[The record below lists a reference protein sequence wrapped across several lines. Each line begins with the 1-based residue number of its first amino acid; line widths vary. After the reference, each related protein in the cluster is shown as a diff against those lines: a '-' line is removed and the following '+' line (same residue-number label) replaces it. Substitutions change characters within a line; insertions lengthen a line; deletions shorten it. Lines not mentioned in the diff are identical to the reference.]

1 MARKKEEKLTYQ
13 NFGRFRHTWIHE
25 ADRIVASCDE
35 LIVQPPEV
43 SPQAARHWR
52 RAAKLYERSAD
63 FYRRA
68 GLGIM
73 ASLSWTHAEHCFA
86 ALHMADDRERCRL
99 KSVSIPVYYEED

>member
-1 MARKKEEKLTYQ
+1 MARKKDDKMTYQ

-25 ADRIVASCDE
+25 ADRIVVSCE
-35 LIVQPPEV
+35 EFIVQPPEI
-43 SPQAARHWR
+43 SPQSARHWR

-68 GLGIM
+68 GLGVAAIGSWKSAEFCY
-73 ASLSWTHAEHCFA
+73 ASLR
-86 ALHMADDRERCRL
+86 MADDSERCRL

>member
-1 MARKKEEKLTYQ
+1 MARKKDNKLTYQ

-25 ADRIVASCDE
+25 GDRIVADCEE
-35 LIVQPPEV
+35 LTVQPVEV
-43 SPQAARHWR
+43 SPQSARHWR
-52 RAAKLYERSAD
+52 RASKLYERAAD

-73 ASLSWTHAEHCFA
+73 AIKSWQEAEKCYA
-86 ALHMADDRERCRL
+86 ALRMADDRERCRL